1 MFLGNKVI
9 AYRIAHFF
17 CLGLELTSDS
27 LKEEMGRGYMLGNMG
42 KISPEYPWNE
52 ILLCLALTSLCRSPM
67 EARLGSHVGN
77 CCPKSKPEL
86 K

>member
-9 AYRIAHFF
+9 AYRAAHFLSSF
-17 CLGLELTSDS
+17 RAHLRQPE
-27 LKEEMGRGYMLGNMG
+27 GRNGKRLYAGNMG

-67 EARLGSHVGN
+67 EARLESHVGN
-77 CCPKSKPEL
+77 CCPKRKPEL